1 MWKDIDTLF
10 VERIKETITFYMVLT
25 KTQTQQ
31 LSESDRKKIAQPY
44 LSDGSELVPAEVAA
58 REGVDSSE
66 LVRGFTHDQEGLLN
80 NYAIM
85 PESYLQKQP
94 RFGFT
99 DFAERL
105 NGRLAM
111 IGFIALLMTEW
122 LSGMSF
128 IELLKG

>member
-1 MWKDIDTLF
+1 
-10 VERIKETITFYMVLT
+10 MVFT
-25 KTQTQQ
+25 ETQTQH
-31 LSESDRKKIAQPY
+31 LSEDARKKIAQPY
-44 LSDGSELVPAEVAA
+44 MSDGSELVPAEVAA
-58 REGVDSSE
+58 REDAAEPG
-66 LVRGFTHDQEGLLN
+66 LVKGYTNDQEGRLN

-85 PESYLQKQP
+85 PEPSLQKHP

-111 IGFIALLMTEW
+111 IGFIALLLTEW

-128 IELLKG
+128 IALLTGQ